1 MSLFKDML
9 KENETIFKDEMVL
22 DLDYIPYPIKFRE
35 TQQQYIATC
44 IKPLFQNR
52 NGKNLIITGAP
63 GIGKTV
69 VAKQV
74 LEELKKE
81 TDDIVPI
88 YINCWKKDTAY
99 KIALEICEHIGYKF
113 TQHKDTDALLKEIFK
128 ILNKK
133 SAVLV
138 LDEADKLSDF
148 NILYSLLEDIFK
160 KTLILITN
168 ENSFLKDLDQRILSR
183 LTPEILEFKPYNY
196 EETKNILKER
206 IEYAFFPNVI
216 TEEALKLIADKT
228 FEAKDIRSGLY
239 LLKESGDTAEL
250 ESSKKILENHAIS
263 AIEKLKNFKIKDSST
278 LELPDKSLLDFIKL
292 HSEKPRKE
300 IFDLYSKNNK
310 ISYRTFY
317 RKLESLEKKG
327 FVSINSREYGKSNIV
342 KYAKQTKLA

>member
-69 VAKQV
+69 VAKQI

-113 TQHKDTDALLKEIFK
+113 TQNKDTDALLKEIFK

-168 ENSFLKDLDQRILSR
+168 ENSFLKELDPRIRSR
-183 LTPEILEFKPYNY
+183 LTPEVLEFKPYNY

-206 IEYAFFPNVI
+206 TEYAFFPNVV

-239 LLKESGDTAEL
+239 LLKESGDIAEL
-250 ESSKKILENHAIS
+250 ESSKKILESSSSKFLILS
-263 AIEKLKNFKIKDSST
+263 AM
-278 LELPDKSLLDFIKL
+278 
-292 HSEKPRKE
+292 
-300 IFDLYSKNNK
+300 
-310 ISYRTFY
+310 
-317 RKLESLEKKG
+317 
-327 FVSINSREYGKSNIV
+327 
-342 KYAKQTKLA
+342 